1 MNLSKWFQFIKPNF
15 KFYQDGFFEFPF
27 VANTPE
33 LFIES
38 TIKSPGSKHFASEQL
53 VVRNNPFI
61 KGTMRYRKIDDGLWL
76 TITDIEFKHDSVIK
90 SVYAPDVPSD
100 HYSITFSVFESEVKL
115 NNMFINKMPFQN
127 KFWAFKKPGVDVGAC
142 FYKGS
147 KCLFYIYYVSP
158 SWIQD
163 HIPLD
168 QLDRNIPF
176 KKFLDSDKGFIS
188 YQDIVPNAEEL
199 SQDILETF
207 KIFNSDA
214 LNKTI
219 LKSQSLS
226 LLTSFFKH
234 VFLDNRS
241 DDYQGKGSVDYKKIA
256 KCELL
261 ITTNLSKP
269 FIGIDAL
276 SEKLRI
282 SKSKLKT
289 DFKSVYGSSILQ
301 YNIDKRMEL
310 ALQMLQNTNMQ
321 IKQIALAVGY
331 DSPSKFSAAFRR
343 KHEKLPSELRPE
355 SMVN

>member
-1 MNLSKWFQFIKPNF
+1 MNLKKWFQFIKPNF

-38 TIKSPGSKHFASEQL
+38 TIKSPGSKHIAQEQL
-53 VVRNNPFI
+53 VVRNNLFI
-61 KGTMRYRKIDDGLWL
+61 RGSMRYRKIDEGLWL

-90 SVYAPDVPSD
+90 SVYAPNIPSE
-100 HYSITFSVFESEVKL
+100 HYSITFSVFSSEVQL
-115 NNMFINKMPFQN
+115 NNVFINKMPFQN

-168 QLDRNIPF
+168 QLDSALPF
-176 KKFLDSDKGFIS
+176 KKFLDSDKGFVS
-188 YQDIVPNAEEL
+188 YQDIVPNAVEL
-199 SQDILETF
+199 SQEILDTY
-207 KIFNSDA
+207 KTFNSNV

-219 LKSQSLS
+219 LKAQSLS
-226 LLTSFFKH
+226 LLTSFFNN
-234 VFLDNRS
+234 VFADNRA
-241 DDYQGKGSVDYKKIA
+241 DDYQENGIVDYKKIA

-261 ITTNLSKP
+261 ISTNLSKP

-276 SEKLRI
+276 AEKLRI
-282 SKSKLKT
+282 SNSKLKT
-289 DFKSVYGSSILQ
+289 DFKSVYGISILQ
-301 YNIDKRMEL
+301 YNIDKKMEL
-310 ALQMLQNTNMQ
+310 ALQLLENSSMQ
-321 IKQIALAVGY
+321 IKQIALEVGY
-331 DSPSKFSAAFRR
+331 DSPSKFSAAFKK
-343 KHEKLPSELRPE
+343 KHDKLPSDLRLK
-355 SMVN
+355 